1 LYVPGAAL
9 TDVTF
14 NVELPAPF
22 EASVT
27 VPGLRF
33 VDGPR
38 GETDAERVTVP
49 ENPWRLATV
58 MSEVPED
65 LWPIVNEVGFADTLK
80 SGAAVIW

>member
-14 NVELPAPF
+14 NVELPTPF

-49 ENPWRLATV
+49 ENPLRLV
-58 MSEVPED
+58 KVIIDVPEEP
-65 LWPIVNEVGFADTLK
+65 WTMVTEFGFADTLK